1 MMMGEACQSWL
12 SAKSL
17 VVIVGFTYKSIKYLL
32 SSVVTKYGKSKIIV
46 HIPLVQD
53 QMMIG
58 N

>member
-32 SSVVTKYGKSKIIV
+32 SSVWEIQNYSTYTSSARPDV
-46 HIPLVQD
+46 D
-53 QMMIG
+53 R
-58 N
+58 